1 MVKEVIV
8 SFYNVF
14 AAAATI
20 ICLLLAIFIYSRNR
34 KGLLNKVFIA
44 TIVCGAYWAFTT
56 FMIYQSG
63 NAATALFWKQVGF
76 LWPFFFPLVFQFTL
90 VFIGSRF
97 ATSKTGIA
105 LLYLPTLF
113 FSGLDLATNQLLG
126 LPVVAD
132 SIGYMFIAQNN
143 VAGLIFVVWYTALL
157 AGAVFAASKFTLK
170 TTEINKKQQAK
181 FIAIGL
187 SLPLILTIL
196 SKVGPYVIGIYVHF
210 VGVAPAALFCIV
222 VTYATWKYD
231 LFNVNPSMAA
241 ENIIETMPDS
251 FVLTDSDGQII
262 RINSALTHFLGY
274 TEKELVGKKLEV
286 LLKEQQNQQLIQII
300 EDTHE
305 IKNQE
310 TQIIA
315 KDNTIKP
322 VSISSSI
329 IKNKKGKKI
338 GITVII
344 HDLTQHKQYEQKIIK
359 SERFAAIGELAGMVG
374 HDLRNPLS
382 SMQTAT
388 YYLKKNT
395 AKNMDTSSKK
405 MLQAIDTSIQYSK
418 KIVDDLLDYS
428 REIKLELEAT
438 NMKDLT
444 DDALALLATP
454 PSVNVINL
462 TNNKHTIQVDKVK
475 LNRVFVNIIKNAFE
489 AMPNG
494 GTLLISASK
503 QDNNI
508 EARFEDTGEGMSKET
523 IDNLWRPLFT
533 TKAKG
538 MGFGLPIC
546 KRIVEAHG
554 GKIHVKSVLNQGT
567 TFTVSIPFGKAL

>member
-1 MVKEVIV
+1 MIISV
-8 SFYNVF
+8 YDVF
-14 AAAATI
+14 AGAATI
-20 ICLLLAIFIYSRNR
+20 ICLSLAIFIYSRNR
-34 KGLLNKVFIA
+34 KGLLNQVFIA
-44 TIVCGAYWAFTT
+44 TIGCGAYWAFTT

-63 NAATALFWKQVGF
+63 NATTALFWKQAGCF
-76 LWPFFFPLVFQFTL
+76 WPFFFPLAFQFVL
-90 VFIGSRF
+90 VFTGNRYG
-97 ATSKTGIA
+97 TNKTGIL
-105 LLYLPTLF
+105 LLYLPALF
-113 FSGLDLATNQLLG
+113 FSLLDLTTNQLLG

-132 SIGYMFIAQNN
+132 SIGYIFLAQNT
-143 VAGLIFVVWYTALL
+143 VAGLIFAAWYTSLL
-157 AGAVFAASKFTLK
+157 AGAVFAASRFALK
-170 TTEINKKQQAK
+170 TTDKNKKQQAK
-181 FIAIGL
+181 IIAIGL
-187 SLPLILTIL
+187 ALPLILTIL
-196 SKVGPYVIGIYVHF
+196 YKIGPYVIGFYIHF
-210 VGVAPAALFCIV
+210 VGVAPAALFCAF

-231 LFNVNPSMAA
+231 LFNVNPAMAA

-251 FVLTDSDGQII
+251 FVLTDFDGQII

-274 TEKELVGKKLEV
+274 TEKELVGKRLGV
-286 LLKEQQNQQLIQII
+286 LLNEQNQQLIQNI
-300 EDTHE
+300 EDIHE

-315 KDNTIKP
+315 KDQTTKP
-322 VSISSSI
+322 VSVSSSI
-329 IKNKKGKKI
+329 IKNKKGEKI

-344 HDLTQHKQYEQKIIK
+344 HDLTQHKQYEQTIIK

-395 AKNMDTSSKK
+395 AKNMDTPSKQ
-405 MLQAIDTSIQYSK
+405 MLEAIDNSIQYSK
-418 KIVDDLLDYS
+418 KIVDDLMDYS
-428 REIKLELEAT
+428 REVKLELEAT

-444 DDALALLATP
+444 EDALALLATP

-462 TNNKHTIQVDKVK
+462 TNNKHAISVDRVK

-503 QDNNI
+503 KDTNI
-508 EARFEDTGEGMSKET
+508 EVRFEDTGEGMSKEAT
-523 IDNLWRPLFT
+523 DNLWRPLFT

-546 KRIVEAHG
+546 SGLWRRMAE
-554 GKIHVKSVLNQGT
+554 KSMLKVH
-567 TFTVSIPFGKAL
+567 